1 MVKALIG
8 SFLTWGVLLGHCSGE
23 LRASDISPR
32 TGDVESYDGLR
43 LEVAQSFVKRM
54 RSSRARHPERVPIL
68 MKLLLV
74 EDVQLEL
81 KFLRR
86 DLELFEQDGVLPV
99 NRLQGF
105 STAEAAKNAMRA
117 RTDSLIVE
125 MNAALQ
131 DINRLQTE
139 NNNIRLKKKL
149 R

>member
-1 MVKALIG
+1 
-8 SFLTWGVLLGHCSGE
+8 
-23 LRASDISPR
+23 
-32 TGDVESYDGLR
+32 
-43 LEVAQSFVKRM
+43 
-54 RSSRARHPERVPIL
+54 

-86 DLELFEQDGVLPV
+86 DLELIEQDGVLPV